1 MHHQEGLKQAANR
14 ATTLATVDKK
24 MRGTP
29 KTNEYT
35 LELVFALLPSSGQQH
50 RQLFSAPRWA
60 FPF

>member
-14 ATTLATVDKK
+14 AATLATVDKE

-35 LELVFALLPSSGQQH
+35 LELVFGLLASSGQQG